1 MTVKDKKVK
10 VYLRKIR
17 KMIPGG
23 KAKEQ
28 ILEQIHQSVEA
39 YLEENPGADWDAF
52 QDRFGTPEQISAS
65 YIEGMEPEEI
75 LGKFKKKKIIV
86 GVVVGAV
93 IVALLIWLIAVVSA
107 WWLSRKETTDS
118 YYEVDPVV
126 EFDVSESEETK

>member
-28 ILEQIHQSVEA
+28 ILEQTGMPFRSALAHPQQVAEA
-39 YLEENPGADWDAF
+39 
-52 QDRFGTPEQISAS
+52 
-65 YIEGMEPEEI
+65 YIEGMEPDEI
-75 LGKFKKKKIIV
+75 LVKFKKKKIIV

-93 IVALLIWLIAVVSA
+93 VLALTAWFTVVIAA
-107 WWLSRKETTDS
+107 WIE
-118 YYEVDPVV
+118 
-126 EFDVSESEETK
+126 

>member
-17 KMIPGG
+17 KMIPSG

-39 YLEENPGADWDAF
+39 YLEENPEADWDAL
-52 QDRFGTPEQISAS
+52 QSHFGTPEQISAS

-93 IVALLIWLIAVVSA
+93 VLAILLWAVCLVVALNQNDKQVNG
-107 WWLSRKETTDS
+107 
-118 YYEVDPVV
+118 YYEADAVV
-126 EFDVSESEETK
+126 EFDVNETEEVK

>member
-17 KMIPGG
+17 KMIPSG

-75 LGKFKKKKIIV
+75 LDKFKKKKIIV

-93 IVALLIWLIAVVSA
+93 VLAILLWAVCMIITVIDAKNASPSVIEA
-107 WWLSRKETTDS
+107 
-118 YYEVDPVV
+118 DPVV
-126 EFDVSESEETK
+126 EFDVTEVEETK

>member
-28 ILEQIHQSVEA
+28 ILEQIHQAVEA

-52 QDRFGTPEQISAS
+52 QERFGTPEQISAS
-65 YIEGMEPEEI
+65 YIAGMEPEEI
-75 LGKFKKKKIIV
+75 LGKFKKKKWIV

-93 IVALLIWLIAVVSA
+93 VLALLFWIIVIIAA
-107 WWLSRKETTDS
+107 WRTEMKDS
-118 YYEVDPVV
+118 GGYYEV
-126 EFDVSESEETK
+126 EIIETTEVTN

>member
-17 KMIPGG
+17 KMIPSG

-93 IVALLIWLIAVVSA
+93 VLALLFWIIVIIAA
-107 WWLSRKETTDS
+107 WRTEMKDS
-118 YYEVDPVV
+118 GGYYEVDPIV

>member
-93 IVALLIWLIAVVSA
+93 VLAILLWAVCMIITVIDAKNASPSVIEA
-107 WWLSRKETTDS
+107 
-118 YYEVDPVV
+118 DPVV
-126 EFDVSESEETK
+126 EFDVTEVEETK

>member
-17 KMIPGG
+17 KMIPSG

-93 IVALLIWLIAVVSA
+93 VLAILLWAVCLVVALNQNDKQVNG
-107 WWLSRKETTDS
+107 
-118 YYEVDPVV
+118 YYEADAVV
-126 EFDVSESEETK
+126 EFDVNETEEVK

>member
-17 KMIPGG
+17 KMIPSG
-23 KAKEQ
+23 KAKGQ

-93 IVALLIWLIAVVSA
+93 VLALLFWIIAIIAA
-107 WWLSRKETTDS
+107 WRTEMKDS
-118 YYEVDPVV
+118 GGYYEV
-126 EFDVSESEETK
+126 EIIETTEVTN

>member
-28 ILEQIHQSVEA
+28 ILEQIHQAVEV
-39 YLEENPGADWDAF
+39 YLEENPGANWDAV
-52 QDRFGTPEQISAS
+52 QERFGTPEQISAS
-65 YIEGMEPEEI
+65 YIEGMEPDEI
-75 LGKFKKKKIIV
+75 LVKFKKKKIIV

-93 IVALLIWLIAVVSA
+93 VLALIAWITVVLA
-107 WWLSRKETTDS
+107 VWYEEKNAANG
-118 YYEVDPVV
+118 YYEIDPIV